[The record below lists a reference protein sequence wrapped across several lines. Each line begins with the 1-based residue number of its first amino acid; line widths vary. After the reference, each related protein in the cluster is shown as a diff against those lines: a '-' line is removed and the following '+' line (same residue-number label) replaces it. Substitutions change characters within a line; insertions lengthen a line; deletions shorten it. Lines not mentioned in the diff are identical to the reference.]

1 MATSP
6 ATEERKKVYSVCC
19 MCSVRCPIEVEI
31 EHGRVVWI
39 QGNPHDKGMGTSLC
53 AKGSAGIA
61 FEYDTERPQY
71 PMIRT
76 GERGAGQWRRATWD
90 EALDYIAEK
99 LQKIIDEH
107 GGRAVALSDR
117 GGPFNALHKAFLK
130 AIGSPNYFNH
140 HCTCDRNTFHAAKSV
155 YGWGR
160 KGTGFDYKKTK
171 HIVLFGRNIVE
182 SLRVKEVKQ
191 VIDALDR
198 GAKLTYIDPRA
209 TLTAAKASRF
219 LMIRPNTE
227 YALSLALIN
236 YLIKNNYYDAE
247 FVRKHTTGFDELV
260 DFVQPYTP
268 EWAAQETGISAEVIK
283 ELGRELHGDKP
294 HVIVHAG
301 WMTARHMN
309 SFYAARAQCILQVLL
324 GTIEAEG
331 GLPVAK
337 DPKAAGNQGLNDLAA
352 NIPKVKEK
360 RADGVGWMEG
370 RKHYDVGPGLLHL
383 LYPAIE
389 TGEPYPIKAYIAYRH
404 NPLVALPDQEEQK
417 RILNKLD
424 LIVSVDVNYSE
435 TAWFADVVLPEATYL
450 ERADLMATTKGNKPG
465 FRSRQQSVEPYYDSK
480 PGWWIL
486 TELAKRLGKGK
497 YFPYKDITDIWKAQL
512 EGTGFTAEDI
522 LAKGFVDLVSEPIKY
537 DRLGD
542 LPFKTPSGK
551 IELVSSMLTE
561 NGFESF
567 KPYESPEAPPPGGFR
582 LLFGRTAVH
591 THGTTQNNPFLN
603 EIMPTNTIWINA
615 DRAKELGIG
624 QGDWVEVSANG
635 ETAVVQATVTDFIH
649 PEAAFAVHGFGQRV
663 PAQTRSF
670 GKGMGDYRFQKGLLG
685 HYDPVGGA
693 IALTD
698 CFVTIK
704 KAPGRA

>member
-1 MATSP
+1 MASSSD
-6 ATEERKKVYSVCC
+6 AAERKKIYSVCC
-19 MCSVRCPIEVEI
+19 MCSVRCPIEVHVEN
-31 EHGRVVWI
+31 GRVVWV
-39 QGNPHDKGMGTSLC
+39 QGNPNDKTMGTSLC

-61 FEYDTERPQY
+61 FEYDSERPQY
-71 PMIRT
+71 PLIRT

-90 EALDYIAEK
+90 EALDYIADK

-107 GGRAVALSDR
+107 GGRAVTLSDR
-117 GGPFNALHKAFLK
+117 GGPFNELHKVFLK

-171 HIVLFGRNIVE
+171 HIVLFGRNIFE
-182 SLRVKEVKQ
+182 SIRVKEVKE
-191 VIDALDR
+191 VMDALSR

-209 TLTAAKASRF
+209 TLTAAKATRF
-219 LMIRPNTE
+219 MMIRPNTE

-236 YLIKNNYYDAE
+236 VLIKGGLYDVD
-247 FVRKHTTGFDELV
+247 FVRRHTIGFDELAQ
-260 DFVQPYTP
+260 FIQPYTP
-268 EWAAQETGISAEVIK
+268 EWAAAETGIDAQEIKDLAHELAEA
-283 ELGRELHGDKP
+283 KP
-294 HVIVHAG
+294 AVIVHAG

-309 SFYAARAQCILQVLL
+309 SFYAVRAQCILQVLL
-324 GTIEAEG
+324 GSVEAEG

-337 DPKAAGNQGLNDLAA
+337 DPKAAGKKGLNDLSAG
-352 NIPKVKEK
+352 IPKVEEK

-389 TGEPYPIKAYIAYRH
+389 TGEPYPIKAYIAWRH
-404 NPLVALPDQEEQK
+404 NPLVALPDQAEQK

-424 LIVSVDVNYSE
+424 LIVSVDVNFSE
-435 TAWFADVVLPEATYL
+435 TAWFADVILPEATYF
-450 ERADLMATTKGNKPG
+450 ERADLVATSKGPKPG
-465 FRSRQQSVEPYYDSK
+465 FLVRGQCIDPYYDSK
-480 PGWWIL
+480 PGWWII
-486 TELAKRLGKGK
+486 TELAKRLGKGEF
-497 YFPYKDITDIWKAQL
+497 FPYQDITDIWARQL

-522 LAKGFVDLVSEPIKY
+522 LAKGFVTLVKDPIKY

-551 IELVSSMLTE
+551 IELVSSLLE
-561 NGFESF
+561 DNGFVSL

-582 LLFGRTAVH
+582 LIFGRSAVH
-591 THGTTQNNPFLN
+591 THGTTQNNPYLN
-603 EIMPTNTIWINA
+603 EVMPTNTIWINSA
-615 DRAKELGIG
+615 RAAELGIAD
-624 QGDWVEVSANG
+624 GDPVEVSANG
-635 ETAVVQATVTDFIH
+635 ETERARATVTDFIH
-649 PEAAFAVHGFGQRV
+649 PEAAFALHGFGHDV
-663 PAQTRSF
+663 PAHSRSF
-670 GKGMGDYRFQKGLLG
+670 GQGLADYKLQKGLLD

-698 CFVTIK
+698 CFVTVK
-704 KAPGRA
+704 KASA